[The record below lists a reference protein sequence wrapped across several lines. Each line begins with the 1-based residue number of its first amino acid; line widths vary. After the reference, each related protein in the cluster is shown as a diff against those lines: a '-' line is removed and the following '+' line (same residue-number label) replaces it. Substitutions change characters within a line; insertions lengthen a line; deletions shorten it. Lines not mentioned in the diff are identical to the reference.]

1 MLYSSLKVLSF
12 YLVFLSVYFTIVR
25 FKYPFLYKKH
35 VLMAREFF
43 CNFEWS
49 FTLSGIFSLNFS
61 YIYRIFFY
69 LTILLPYRVFV
80 NNGLSDF
87 HQLVG
92 WCVNLFFLVCWDYGM
107 APISVSI
114 YIFFFD
120 AFTFILLYVY
130 LKPFRDWVIFRCNL
144 TTDFKNVIWFFFGN
158 PLSKGFKNFAKIAGT
173 TASFYGL
180 WEFEAYQADLKF
192 YSTLKSHMSILKETW
207 PNPMTNKEAS
217 EEIAKYHNRCLY
229 EKALHRLIG
238 KGKFS
243 WDLDQYK

>member
-1 MLYSSLKVLSF
+1 
-12 YLVFLSVYFTIVR
+12 
-25 FKYPFLYKKH
+25 
-35 VLMAREFF
+35 MAREFF

-180 WEFEAYQADLKF
+180 WEYEIQQADLKF
-192 YSTLKSHMSILKETW
+192 YASCKDHISLIKESAI
-207 PNPMTNKEAS
+207 NPMTNKDIFEQI
-217 EEIAKYHNRCLY
+217 EKYHNRCLY
-229 EKALHRLIG
+229 EKGLHRLIG

>member
-1 MLYSSLKVLSF
+1 MILGGIKVLSF
-12 YLVFLSVYFTIVR
+12 YLVFFGVYFAVVR
-25 FKYPFLYKKH
+25 LKYPFLYKKH

-49 FTLSGIFSLNFS
+49 FTLSGIFSLNFT
-61 YIYRIFFY
+61 YIYRIVFY

-107 APISVSI
+107 APISLSI
-114 YIFFFD
+114 YMFFFD

-130 LKPFRDWVIFRCNL
+130 IKPFRKWVIYRCNL

-173 TASFYGL
+173 TAAFYGL
-180 WEFEAYQADLKF
+180 WEYEVQQADLKF
-192 YSTLKSHMSILKETW
+192 YATCKDHISLLKEVA
-207 PNPMTNKEAS
+207 PDPMTNHEVS
-217 EEIAKYHNRCLY
+217 EQIEKYHNRCLD
-229 EKALHRLIG
+229 EKALHQLIG
-238 KGKFS
+238 KRKFS
-243 WDLDQYK
+243 WNLDD

>member
-1 MLYSSLKVLSF
+1 MLYASLKVLSF

-49 FTLSGIFSLNFS
+49 FTLSGIFSLNFT
-61 YIYRIFFY
+61 YIYRIVFY
-69 LTILLPYRVFV
+69 LTILLPYRVFI

-92 WCVNLFFLVCWDYGM
+92 WCLNLFFLVCWDYGM
-107 APISVSI
+107 SPISAAI
-114 YIFFFD
+114 YFFFMD
-120 AFTFILLYVY
+120 AFFFILLYVY
-130 LKPFRDWVIFRCNL
+130 IKPFRDWVIFRCNL

-158 PLSKGFKNFAKIAGT
+158 LLSKGFKNFAKIAGT
-173 TASFYGL
+173 TAAFYGV
-180 WEFEAYQADLKF
+180 WEYEVQQADLKF
-192 YSTLKSHMSILKETW
+192 YASCKDHISLLKESA
-207 PNPMTNKEAS
+207 PNPMTNKDVFEQI
-217 EEIAKYHNRCLY
+217 EKYHNRCLY
-229 EKALHRLIG
+229 EKGLHRLIG

>member
-1 MLYSSLKVLSF
+1 MLYSFLKVLSF

-49 FTLSGIFSLNFS
+49 FTLSGIFSLNFT

-69 LTILLPYRVFV
+69 LTMLLPYRVFV

-114 YIFFFD
+114 YIFFF
-120 AFTFILLYVY
+120 
-130 LKPFRDWVIFRCNL
+130 
-144 TTDFKNVIWFFFGN
+144 
-158 PLSKGFKNFAKIAGT
+158 
-173 TASFYGL
+173 
-180 WEFEAYQADLKF
+180 
-192 YSTLKSHMSILKETW
+192 
-207 PNPMTNKEAS
+207 
-217 EEIAKYHNRCLY
+217 
-229 EKALHRLIG
+229 
-238 KGKFS
+238 
-243 WDLDQYK
+243 